1 MAAPGIRFH
10 AEFVGKIAATRA
22 TAGVIGGTKDSVK
35 ETFKESCSGQ
45 YSLSSIGLAFIAGV
59 ISNATMIKF
68 KNSSFTKE
76 EHKILGKFIEK
87 APKKG
92 TKNDITAYL
101 NSIDKDDQVYVKD
114 YLKKVRIEILQY
126 MNTHSTEDGAQ
137 EVLNFIKTTPEA
149 LDEMII
155 SYAIIE
161 DSINNVK

>member
-1 MAAPGIRFH
+1 
-10 AEFVGKIAATRA
+10 
-22 TAGVIGGTKDSVK
+22 
-35 ETFKESCSGQ
+35 
-45 YSLSSIGLAFIAGV
+45 
-59 ISNATMIKF
+59 MIKF

-92 TKNDITAYL
+92 AKND
-101 NSIDKDDQVYVKD
+101 QVCVKD
-114 YLKKVRIEILQY
+114 YLKKVRMEILQY
-126 MNTHSTEDGAQ
+126 MNAHSTEDGAQ
-137 EVLNFIKTTPEA
+137 EVLHFIKTTPEA